1 MSSATDLPAITVV
14 TDKAKISPVNAK
26 ERPFPLEW
34 TRNIGIAAHIDAG
47 KTTTTERI
55 LFYSGA
61 VHKMGDV
68 DDGNTV
74 TDWMEQERERGI
86 TITAAAI
93 SCAWNASCG
102 PWKGIQQRINIID
115 TPGHVDFTAEVERSL
130 RVLDGAVA
138 VFDAVSGV
146 QPQSETVWRQANKY
160 RVPRIAFINK
170 MDRVGANFHRAV
182 EDIRTKLKGNAHPL
196 FLPIGAEENF
206 TGLIDLVQMVAYIFP
221 SEEKDPLGLNPTT
234 TEIPAEMLA
243 DAKSY
248 REKLIEAVA
257 DYDDVIAEKYL
268 GGEALSTNELMLA
281 IRKATVS
288 LNFCGVV
295 PGSAFKKKGV
305 QRLLDCVVNYLPSPI
320 DVPPMKGQDSDGN
333 EVMAVVDDKKKLAG
347 LAFKLWTD
355 AFVGKIVFFRVY
367 TGTLV
372 RGMSLYNPRTRRSE
386 RVSRLVLMRAMDRE
400 EIDKAYAG
408 DICALVGVK
417 DVITGDTLCDEDFDI
432 RLEPPSFPEP
442 VIAMSIEPN
451 SKADQEKLGTALQ
464 RLVAEDPTLRVKTD
478 VDTGQTILAGMG
490 ELHLDIIR
498 DRMKREFKV
507 EATAGKPQ
515 IAYRE
520 TVMKATD
527 GEGKFIR
534 QSGGKGQYGHVC
546 IRLEPNEKGKGV
558 EVINEIVGGTIP
570 KEFIKPSTEGI
581 LEGCN
586 NGVVAGYPVVDVIV
600 RITDGSFHE
609 VDSSEL
615 AFKMAGIFAFKD
627 AMKKA
632 NPILLEPIMSV
643 EITTPEEYQGDLIG
657 DINRRRGSILGMENK
672 AGACIIDARA
682 PLETLF
688 GYVTDIRSLSK
699 GRASAAITPS
709 HFEQVP
715 NSLLQKIVETS
726 SKAPART

>member
-1 MSSATDLPAITVV
+1 MSVSASPSIVVV
-14 TDKAKISPVNAK
+14 TDKANISPVNSK
-26 ERPFPLEW
+26 DRPFPLEW

-61 VHKMGDV
+61 VHKMGEV
-68 DDGNTV
+68 HEGTTV

-93 SCAWNASCG
+93 SCAWNASWG
-102 PWKGIQQRINIID
+102 PWKGIKQRINIID

-138 VFDAVSGV
+138 VFCAVAGV

-160 RVPRIAFINK
+160 KVPRVAFINK
-170 MDRVGANFHRAV
+170 MDRTGANFFRAV
-182 EDIRTKLKGNAHPL
+182 EEMREKLKANAHPL

-206 TGLIDLVQMVAYIFP
+206 TGLIDLVQQIAYIFDDTT
-221 SEEKDPLGLNPTT
+221 DPLGMNPITS
-234 TEIPAEMLA
+234 EVPANMKAQVKE
-243 DAKSY
+243 Y
-248 REKLIEAVA
+248 RDKLIEAVC
-257 DYDDVIAEKYL
+257 DFDDVIAEKYL
-268 GGEALSTNELMLA
+268 NGQEISVPELLLGV
-281 IRKATVS
+281 RKATIS
-288 LNFCGVV
+288 LQFTGVI

-320 DVPPMKGQDSDGN
+320 DVPPMQGQDSDGQP
-333 EVMAVVDDKKKLAG
+333 VQAVVNDKSKLAG

-355 AFVGKIVFFRVY
+355 PFVGQLVFFRVY
-367 TGTLV
+367 TGTLP
-372 RGMSLYNPRTRRSE
+372 RGMAVYNPRTRRSE
-386 RVSRLVLMRAMDRE
+386 RVSRLVLMRAIERE
-400 EIDKAYAG
+400 DIDMAYSG
-408 DICALVGVK
+408 DICAVVGVK

-451 SKADQEKLGTALQ
+451 SKADQEKMGMALQ

-478 VDTGQTILAGMG
+478 QDTGQIIIAGMG

-507 EATAGKPQ
+507 EATSGKPQ

-520 TVMKATD
+520 TIAKAAD

-534 QSGGKGQYGHVC
+534 QSGGKGQYGHVV
-546 IRLEPNEKGKGV
+546 IKLEPNVKGKGV
-558 EVINEIVGGTIP
+558 EVINETVGGSIP
-570 KEFIKPSTEGI
+570 KEFIKPATEGI
-581 LEGCN
+581 LEGSN
-586 NGVVAGYPVVDVIV
+586 NGVVAGFPVVDVII

-627 AMKKA
+627 AMKQA
-632 NPILLEPIMSV
+632 GPILLEPIMGV
-643 EITTPEEYQGDLIG
+643 EVTTPEEYQGDLLG
-657 DINRRRGSILGMENK
+657 DINRRRGQIQSMENK
-672 AGACIIDARA
+672 SGACIIAA
-682 PLETLF
+682 HVPLELLF

-699 GRASAAITPS
+699 GRASASITPS
-709 HFEQVP
+709 HFAQVP
-715 NSLLQKIVETS
+715 NSQLAKIVETNA
-726 SKAPART
+726 KGPART